1 MTDRQKIGKYEVV
14 GTLGKG
20 GMGVVYK
27 GVDPVIQRQVALKL
41 LRKADIPAA
50 QLAFVLD
57 RFKREAQAAGNL
69 QHPNIVTIYEY
80 GEDDE
85 RAFIAMEYVNGRSL
99 REHLIGGWQPE
110 LREFPEVIVQLFEGL
125 DYSHS
130 RGVIHRDIKP
140 ANLLVS
146 EAGVIKISDF
156 GIARIGRSSDGPSNE
171 IVGTPYYMSPEQY
184 QGKPV
189 DERTDLY
196 SAAVITYEILAGRRP
211 FNGGADVLKYQVLR
225 ETPVLPSAVDQRLP
239 QELDEV
245 IMRGL
250 AKNPAHRHA
259 GAREFLEALQA
270 AFNARPVVNSRSLPP
285 VRRPEAPKPNI
296 RPTPPAVA
304 NAARLRRAI
313 AAPPPIEQVPTIE
326 LPSRLNANPVE
337 RPAATAVM
345 HRPAVLFVDD
355 DERILNALRVIF
367 RNTYSVETA
376 VSGADALKILQ
387 SNFFHLVVSDQRM
400 PGMSGVDL
408 LRQVKAISP
417 ATVRILLTGYS
428 DLVAMVGSV
437 NDGEVYRFINKP
449 WHQNDLMNTVR
460 EAVTIGIAL
469 RANPPKSVAAADPTL
484 VTMVMGDASM
494 FRAVRELAVGTSRV
508 IEASTLEVALRTL
521 AEHQVAVVVAD
532 LDSNR
537 IDNAVL
543 FKLLKEQH
551 PETLVVV
558 TTGASDSEL
567 IISLINEARIF
578 RFVNKPVNLGLL
590 QQHIVS
596 AIERYLAFRGSPA
609 LLQTERA
616 RVSVESHQSSVGKA
630 ILARL
635 KTITGRIRGAV
646 G

>member
-1 MTDRQKIGKYEVV
+1 MTDWQKIGKYEIV

-27 GVDPVIQRQVALKL
+27 GVDPVIQRQVAIKL
-41 LRKADIPAA
+41 LRKAEIPAA
-50 QLAFVLD
+50 QLALVLD

-69 QHPNIVTIYEY
+69 QHQNIVAIYEY

-85 RAFIAMEYVNGRSL
+85 LAFIAMEHVNGRSL

-110 LREFPEVIVQLFEGL
+110 LREFPEVIMQLFEGL

-130 RGVIHRDIKP
+130 RGVIHRDLKP

-146 EAGVIKISDF
+146 EAGVVKISDF
-156 GIARIGRSSDGPSNE
+156 GIARIGRATDGPSNE

-211 FNGGADVLKYQVLR
+211 FNGGADVLKYQVLK
-225 ETPVLPSAVDQRLP
+225 ETPVLPSAVDRRLP

-270 AFNARPVVNSRSLPP
+270 AFNARPAAHSRSLPP
-285 VRRPEAPKPNI
+285 TRRLEPPKQNTNPAL
-296 RPTPPAVA
+296 PAVA
-304 NAARLRRAI
+304 NLARLRRAI
-313 AAPPPIEQVPTIE
+313 AAPPVEQAPTIE
-326 LPSRLNANPVE
+326 LPSRPSAHPVE
-337 RPAATAVM
+337 RPAPSEGIR
-345 HRPAVLFVDD
+345 RPTVLFVDD
-355 DERILNALRVIF
+355 EERILNALRTLF
-367 RNTYSVETA
+367 RNAYDVETA

-387 SNFFHLVVSDQRM
+387 SKHIHLAVSDQRM
-400 PGMSGVDL
+400 PGMLGVDF
-408 LRQVKAISP
+408 LRQVKALSP

-428 DLVAMVGSV
+428 DLVAVIGSV
-437 NDGEVYRFINKP
+437 NDGEVYRFVNKP
-449 WHQNDLMNTVR
+449 WNQNDLMNIVR

-469 RANPPKSVAAADPTL
+469 QANPPKSPAAVDPTL
-484 VTMVMGDASM
+484 VTMAMGGASM

-508 IEASTLEVALRTL
+508 LEAPTLEAALRIL

-567 IISLINEARIF
+567 IIGLINEARIF

-590 QQHIVS
+590 QQHIVG
-596 AIERYLAFRGSPA
+596 AIERYLEFRGSPA
-609 LLQTERA
+609 LLQTQRA
-616 RVSVESHQSSVGKA
+616 RISAESHQSSVGRA

-635 KTITGRIRGAV
+635 KTITGRIKDAMG
-646 G
+646 